1 MPTQE
6 RMYKVEDV
14 QRRLGV
20 GRATAY
26 KLVSTGEIPSY
37 RVAAWG
43 WWKEED
49 KLRMLECPCGIHLKA
64 RNDAELA
71 RDVLTHAREE
81 HNQLNLTEEQA
92 RELVARHSVDTED
105 ASH

>member
-1 MPTQE
+1 VQTQE

-37 RVAAWG
+37 RVG
-43 WWKEED
+43 RVLRIKPED
-49 KLRMLECPCGIHLKA
+49 VDGFLDKNR
-64 RNDAELA
+64 
-71 RDVLTHAREE
+71 RE
-81 HNQLNLTEEQA
+81 
-92 RELVARHSVDTED
+92 SVR
-105 ASH
+105 

>member
-37 RVAAWG
+37 RVG
-43 WWKEED
+43 RVLRIKPED
-49 KLRMLECPCGIHLKA
+49 VDGFLDKNR
-64 RNDAELA
+64 
-71 RDVLTHAREE
+71 RE
-81 HNQLNLTEEQA
+81 
-92 RELVARHSVDTED
+92 SVR
-105 ASH
+105 

>member
-1 MPTQE
+1 MQTQE

-37 RVAAWG
+37 RVG
-43 WWKEED
+43 RVLRIKPED
-49 KLRMLECPCGIHLKA
+49 VDGFLDKNR
-64 RNDAELA
+64 
-71 RDVLTHAREE
+71 RE
-81 HNQLNLTEEQA
+81 
-92 RELVARHSVDTED
+92 SVR
-105 ASH
+105 